1 MYLAS
6 HLWLPGEFIRHLP
19 GGKKDI
25 ERVREDHTS
34 FPVEALSVKGTI
46 DSKGNDTRSFLPGRA
61 ALGHFCQQR
70 HEENTKHPD
79 ESNSANI
86 SL

>member
-6 HLWLPGEFIRHLP
+6 YLWLPGEFIRHLP
-19 GGKKDI
+19 EKKNI
-25 ERVREDHTS
+25 ERVLREDHAS
-34 FPVEALSVKGTI
+34 FPVEALGVKGAI
-46 DSKGNDTRSFLPGRA
+46 DSKGNDTRPFLPGRA